1 MCEPFDHWTVRN
13 ISYIFLIL
21 SNKLYFQRGLFMYK
35 YKFLLNIKLHIAVQI
50 SDLSKNVNI
59 LNNIIL
65 TKMDDRNRS
74 GMLGTGTETKSVPVH
89 SFCAVGNDSEKLK
102 MLILHH
108 VVRF

>member
-1 MCEPFDHWTVRN
+1 
-13 ISYIFLIL
+13 
-21 SNKLYFQRGLFMYK
+21 
-35 YKFLLNIKLHIAVQI
+35 
-50 SDLSKNVNI
+50 
-59 LNNIIL
+59 
-65 TKMDDRNRS
+65 MDDRNRS